1 MFSSIGDVL
10 PRFRIFE
17 RLFSNHELL
26 IQALSKVYVDIIS
39 FCAEVKKVFRD
50 AQRATSE
57 SCNRTCQETH
67 RLIALG
73 SRIAFKL
80 AWKPF
85 ERQFGGQIERFRQ
98 HRKNVEKEA
107 GLAHMVEA
115 ADSRAVVL
123 YNQMQLEADRQG
135 QCIVLTAGIYG
146 VFISFSERAPT
157 AARVAVHCGLRSK
170 TS

>member
-39 FCAEVKKVFRD
+39 FCAEAKRVFRD
-50 AQRATSE
+50 GQRATSKL
-57 SCNRTCQETH
+57 CNQTCQKTYK
-67 RLIALG
+67 LIGLG

-80 AWKPF
+80 PWKPF
-85 ERQFGGQIERFRQ
+85 ERQFGGHIEQFRQ

-107 GLAHMVEA
+107 GLAHMIEA

-135 QCIVLTAGIYG
+135 QFKINSAESTEY
-146 VFISFSERAPT
+146 S
-157 AARVAVHCGLRSK
+157 
-170 TS
+170 

>member
-26 IQALSKVYVDIIS
+26 IQALSKVYIDIIS
-39 FCAEVKKVFRD
+39 FCVEAKRVFRD
-50 AQRATSE
+50 GQRATSKL
-57 SCNRTCQETH
+57 CNQTCQETYG
-67 RLIALG
+67 LIGSG
-73 SRIAFKL
+73 SRIGFKL

-107 GLAHMVEA
+107 GLAHMIEA

-123 YNQMQLEADRQG
+123 YNRMQLEADRQG
-135 QCIVLTAGIYG
+135 QCIIVTAESTEY
-146 VFISFSERAPT
+146 S
-157 AARVAVHCGLRSK
+157 
-170 TS
+170 

>member
-17 RLFSNHELL
+17 RLFSSHELL
-26 IQALSKVYVDIIS
+26 IQALSKVYVEIIS
-39 FCAEVKKVFRD
+39 FCAEAKRVFRD
-50 AQRATSE
+50 GQRATSKLCNQ
-57 SCNRTCQETH
+57 SCHETYK
-67 RLIALG
+67 LIGLG

-107 GLAHMVEA
+107 GLAHMIEA

-123 YNQMQLEADRQG
+123 YNQMQLEADRRG
-135 QCIVLTAGIYG
+135 Q
-146 VFISFSERAPT
+146 FIIIQRN
-157 AARVAVHCGLRSK
+157 LRSIH
-170 TS
+170 SCSE